1 MLSSSTSKVREE
13 SKASKADFTPMIQDN
28 ESAEAEEIE
37 EANVLNEIIIGK
49 GIGNALKVMRSR
61 GMLGKT

>member
-13 SKASKADFTPMIQDN
+13 SKASKTDFTPMIQDN